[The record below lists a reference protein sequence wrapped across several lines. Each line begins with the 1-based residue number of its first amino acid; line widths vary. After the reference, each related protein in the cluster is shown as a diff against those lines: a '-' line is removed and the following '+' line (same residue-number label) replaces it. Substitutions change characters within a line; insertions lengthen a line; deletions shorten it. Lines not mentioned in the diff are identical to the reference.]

1 MVQINPLSYGGGPW
15 FKHPAGIQPRFTRY
29 WKNNTLAYVRNIRRK
44 QSPRSAIDT
53 QTIYTFSLRIS
64 SANRKKESIRRQMTP
79 FLVFVFSDI
88 FANFSFFKYL
98 LYFLRNNKLD
108 SFFIVCSPKT
118 STFRHA
124 SLSLPLC
131 LSLFLSFVLTLS
143 LSLSLFVLHLSST
156 FPVFTFQHFR
166 TLFSIP
172 FLDTIFYSRETN
184 LGPRQFIVI
193 IAKWP

>member
-124 SLSLPLC
+124 SLSLPLF

-143 LSLSLFVLHLSST
+143 LSLSLSLCASSQLHLSGVYFPT
-156 FPVFTFQHFR
+156 FPDSFLNPLPWYNLLQPGDEPR
-166 TLFSIP
+166 TA
-172 FLDTIFYSRETN
+172 TIHRNYR
-184 LGPRQFIVI
+184 
-193 IAKWP
+193 